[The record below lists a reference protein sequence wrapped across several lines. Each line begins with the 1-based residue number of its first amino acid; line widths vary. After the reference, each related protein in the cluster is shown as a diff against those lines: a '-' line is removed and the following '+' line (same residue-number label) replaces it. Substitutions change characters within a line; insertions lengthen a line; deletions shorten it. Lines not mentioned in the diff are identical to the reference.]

1 MPRLPFSTAL
11 SWRER
16 LVGDLTGRV
25 LEIGVGKGE
34 NLPHYRRAE
43 AVWGIEPHPERA
55 QAAEKKARRAPV
67 PARVVIAPAEHLPFP
82 DCSFHTVVSSLVFC
96 SVQDPRQAL
105 AEIQRV
111 LEPTGQLIMVEHVRP
126 ATPGLARLFERIT
139 PWWSR
144 IAHNCHLDRPTL
156 EILNEGGWRVEL
168 FERRSVFVKLR
179 AQPGELHS
187 NP

>member
-1 MPRLPFSTAL
+1 MPGNPFFSRP

-16 LVGDLTGRV
+16 LVRDLTGQI

-34 NLPHYRRAE
+34 NLPHYRQAA

-55 QAAEKKARRAPV
+55 RAAADRAQEARR
-67 PARVVIAPAEHLPFP
+67 PAHVIVAPAERLPFP
-82 DCSFHTVVSSLVFC
+82 NHSFHTVVSSLVFC
-96 SVQDPRQAL
+96 SVRDPEQAL
-105 AEIQRV
+105 TEIQRV
-111 LEPTGQLIMVEHVRP
+111 LKPGGQLLMVEHVRP
-126 ATPGLARLFERIT
+126 STPALARLFERIT

-156 EILNEGGWRVEL
+156 EMLKERGWRVEL

-179 AQPGELHS
+179 AQPGAQR
-187 NP
+187 PDR